1 MTIARGQMNR
11 QLYADGGVKTLM
23 DLLEPSTRRMVE
35 RKKAERKMSREDEE
49 IMEMLMEKQKGPNY
63 QYDEKNMYE
72 GPRDMRMG
80 GGVMSLRQP
89 YFLGGVA
96 DFVGDL
102 VSGAGDVLGGV
113 ADAGKSLLKN
123 IDLEDAAAA
132 AALYMGVPPQF
143 VSAGYGAAGGDN
155 PLIQTG
161 LNFAGGFQGGPG
173 TSPFNMGFPSQGTG
187 QGIPS
192 LGLPTVD
199 TGDLNSIILNEQIY
213 RTGGIGGGGIG
224 GGKTQK
230 GGEQKTPSTANII
243 GKVLQGGLSLYGAKK
258 SYDDQKRI
266 NEQKQREY
274 DDYIRRRDEKRRQYQ
289 TGEGLPSLDVRNRTT
304 AAAGGVIKGMKK
316 LSKLGRTTGD
326 QLENAFE
333 EVSARA
339 DFDFSDYKMRG
350 QLMAEELAEIRF
362 KKDYYD
368 LDQNTQMDLYSEA
381 SDFLNDKAADF
392 DDMIY
397 DRMKE
402 RDFKEAGGVMSL
414 DVRTNPQG
422 TKEID
427 YREKG
432 GFVPPI
438 GIKEKA
444 DDIPAMLSNNEFVF
458 TADAVRGAGNGD
470 VNKGA
475 KKMYALMA
483 ELEEGGRV

>member
-1 MTIARGQMNR
+1 
-11 QLYADGGVKTLM
+11 
-23 DLLEPSTRRMVE
+23 
-35 RKKAERKMSREDEE
+35 
-49 IMEMLMEKQKGPNY
+49 MEKQKRPEY

-89 YFLGGVA
+89 YFLGGIA

-113 ADAGKSLLKN
+113 VDAGKSLLKN

-132 AALYMGVPPQF
+132 AALYMGVPPQL

-155 PLIQTG
+155 PLIQGYTS
-161 LNFAGGFQGGPG
+161 LAGGPQS
-173 TSPFNMGFPSQGTG
+173 SPFNTQGMPG
-187 QGIPS
+187 
-192 LGLPTVD
+192 LALPTVD
-199 TGDLNSIILNEQIY
+199 TGDLSSIILNEQIY

-224 GGKTQK
+224 GGQTQK
-230 GGEQKTPSTANII
+230 TKAPSTANII
-243 GKVLQGGLSLYGAKK
+243 GKVLQSGLSLYGAKK

-266 NEQKQREY
+266 NEQRQKEY
-274 DDYIRRRDEKRRQYQ
+274 DEYIRRRDEKRRQYQ

-316 LSKLGRTTGD
+316 LSKVGRTTDD

-339 DFDFSDYKMRG
+339 DFDFNDYKVRG
-350 QLMAEELAEIRF
+350 QLMAEELAQIRF

-381 SDFLNDKAADF
+381 SDFLNDKADDF
-392 DDMIY
+392 GDYMYDM
-397 DRMKE
+397 MKD

-483 ELEEGGRV
+483 ELEEGGKV